1 MPELPEVEVTA
12 RVLASR
18 LDGARLVGW
27 SFSGRA
33 LRHPFPGD
41 AMSALEGAT
50 VRRVGRRAKYVLMVF
65 DRGCLAIHLGM
76 SGAMR
81 CEEDACTPALLH
93 DHVRMAFIDTRGHRL
108 TAVFH
113 DPRRFGSFQ
122 WLADASPTDPGPWL
136 GESACGIEPLDPA
149 FDGALLHRLSRRV
162 RTPIKPWLMSGRVV
176 VGVGNIYACEALFD
190 AGIHPARRAGA
201 VSRERSERLAPAICR
216 VLEAAIAA
224 GGSSISD
231 FVGAD
236 GSPGR
241 YGQSHRVYGRAGQ
254 SCTACGTALRRIVQQ
269 QRSTFYCHVCQR

>member
-149 FDGALLHRLSRRV
+149 FDGALLHRLSRGV

-201 VSRERSERLAPAICR
+201 VSRERYERLAPAICR

-254 SCTACGTALRRIVQQ
+254 PCTACGTALRRIVQQ

>member
-1 MPELPEVEVTA
+1 VTA

-18 LDGARLVGW
+18 LEGARLSAW

-50 VRRVGRRAKYVLMVF
+50 LRRVGRRAKYVLMAF
-65 DRGCLAIHLGM
+65 DSGCLAIHLGM

-81 CEEDACTPALLH
+81 CEDDPPAAPLLH
-93 DHVRMAFIDTRGHRL
+93 DHVRMVFVDSQGRRL

-122 WLADASPTDPGPWL
+122 WLSDESSGDPGLRL
-136 GESACGIEPLDPA
+136 GDSACGIEPLDPA
-149 FDGALLHRLSRRV
+149 FDGALLHRLSRGV

-176 VGVGNIYACEALFD
+176 VGVGNIYACEALFA
-190 AGIHPARRAGA
+190 AGIHPARRAGQ
-201 VSRERSERLAPAICR
+201 VSRQRYERLAPEIRR

-231 FVGAD
+231 FIGAD
-236 GSPGR
+236 GAPGR
-241 YGQSHRVYGRAGQ
+241 YGQSHRVYGRSGQ
-254 SCTACGTALRRIVQQ
+254 PCTTCGAALRRIIQQ
-269 QRSTFYCHVCQR
+269 QRSTFYCHACQR